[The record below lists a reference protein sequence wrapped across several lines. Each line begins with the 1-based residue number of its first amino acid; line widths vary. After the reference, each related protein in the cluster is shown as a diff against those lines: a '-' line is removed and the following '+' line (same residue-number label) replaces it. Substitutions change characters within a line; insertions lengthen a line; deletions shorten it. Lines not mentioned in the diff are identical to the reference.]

1 MRYERDLQVRLRER
15 YRRLFKTDYQVYGRE
30 ANYFRQYILGVPALR
45 AIIDSISRDEP
56 DLDAD
61 KWIAEQFTWQT
72 YDWPESE
79 VGRAKVA
86 WRLIERIAD
95 GESDA
100 MQVAHHSFSH
110 ESNLN
115 ASVREMTEKA
125 VEPFIEYL
133 EERLGSESE
142 VLYLLERLKRRVE
155 AFDQKELYARYE
167 ADTQH
172 GEDIYD
178 HYIRRFLFDE
188 GIDNPF
194 SQPRSAS
201 GEADIVSGLDSDDPL
216 VEETKL
222 YDGERYN
229 VAYVAKGFNQ
239 AVQYAQDHGKTVG
252 HLVVVNL
259 SDRNLQ
265 LPTDEEP
272 SIWPPRLH
280 VSGVTIYMVVVRGK
294 PLPSASRRGRQA
306 TKTVTRDELVRSAD
320 T

>member
-15 YRRLFKTDYQVYGRE
+15 YRRLFKTDYHVYDGE
-30 ANYFRQYILGVPALR
+30 ASYFRRYILGVPALR
-45 AIIDSISRDEP
+45 AIIENVGRAEP
-56 DLDAD
+56 NVDPD
-61 KWIAEQFTWQT
+61 KWIEERFT
-72 YDWPESE
+72 YSGYEWPDTEI
-79 VGRAKVA
+79 GRAKIV
-86 WRLIERIAD
+86 WRLIERLAD
-95 GESDA
+95 EDA
-100 MQVAHHSFSH
+100 DVVQVGRSFSH
-110 ESNLN
+110 ETNMN
-115 ASVREMTEKA
+115 AIARDLTEKA
-125 VEPFIEYL
+125 IEPFVEYL

-142 VLYLLERLKRRVE
+142 VLYLLERLKRRIE
-155 AFDQKELYARYE
+155 AFDQEELYAKYE

-172 GEDIYD
+172 GEETYD
-178 HYIRRFLFDE
+178 RYIRKFLFDQ

-201 GEADIVSGLDSDDPL
+201 GEADIVSGLDGDDPL

-222 YDGERYN
+222 YNGEGYN

-259 SDRNLQ
+259 SDHNLQ
-265 LPTDEEP
+265 LPSDEDP

-280 VSGVTIYMVVVRGK
+280 VAGVTVYMVVVRGR
-294 PLPSASRRGRQA
+294 PLPSASKRGRQA

-320 T
+320 M